1 MDAIS
6 ALLNLGQIASK
17 IDNQMKEGER
27 RSMIKNS
34 RVEWKDND
42 VSSADNSMDS
52 SSEALDDRGFPMASD
67 SKKAKN
73 TTATISEPI
82 TQVCLSNLSTHTIVS
97 LFRSLPTP
105 QKTQLS
111 VLFRCYIKNNNTNNS
126 KTSLLKMKGFL

>member
-6 ALLNLGQIASK
+6 ALLNLGQIATK

-67 SKKAKN
+67 SKKPKN
-73 TTATISEPI
+73 TTPEPI
-82 TQVCLSNLSTHTIVS
+82 TQVCYLLKQIVYPPLLSHYLEPYQHPEKPNCQFYFIIT
-97 LFRSLPTP
+97 
-105 QKTQLS
+105 
-111 VLFRCYIKNNNTNNS
+111 S
-126 KTSLLKMKGFL
+126 KTTTPTTSKPACSK